1 MIFLKYILECME
13 TFFGVSNE
21 IYVKLAKPLANHIN
35 SISSVHYHVFLDN
48 TYIQSYIMTQQKQS

>member
-1 MIFLKYILECME
+1 MIFLKYILECTE
-13 TFFGVSNE
+13 TFFGE
-21 IYVKLAKPLANHIN
+21 LAKPLVNHIN

>member
-13 TFFGVSNE
+13 TFFGE
-21 IYVKLAKPLANHIN
+21 PLVNHIN

>member
-1 MIFLKYILECME
+1 ME

-21 IYVKLAKPLANHIN
+21 IYVKPLANHIN

>member
-21 IYVKLAKPLANHIN
+21 KLAKPLVNHIN